1 MYTQVSSNSPC
12 PPIRLVSTNGS
23 SLPVRRASVFCGSN
37 RAQRRAA
44 SKSNSAT
51 SETELHIRVDL
62 AARFLERVREVV
74 LKRDRGQ
81 SELYQVRI
89 GLDTCLPFGL
99 PDQGRTHS
107 AADAAALF
115 SQKTGLFSRLHDGL
129 EPRFA
134 GDDVTR
140 LGIPLHN
147 LRPPCPALRQA
158 SRRLLCRAFCGPAC

>member
-1 MYTQVSSNSPC
+1 MYTQVSSKSPC
-12 PPIRLVSTNGS
+12 PPIRLALTNGS
-23 SLPVRRASVFCGSN
+23 SSSLRRASVFCGSN

-51 SETELHIRVDL
+51 SETELQIRVDL
-62 AARFLERVREVV
+62 AARLLECFRKVV

-81 SELYQVRI
+81 SELDQVRI

-99 PDQGRTHS
+99 PDQGRTHP

-115 SQKTGLFSRLHDGL
+115 AQKTGLFSRPHDRL

-134 GDDVTR
+134 DDDVTS
-140 LGIPLHN
+140 LGIPLN
-147 LRPPCPALRQA
+147 DLRPPRPALRQA
-158 SRRLLCRAFCGPAC
+158 SRRLLCPAFCGPAC